1 MVDTG
6 GTDMIDLQVKLTEKV
21 YQKYGNALNMDD
33 CSDLA
38 EDILYACNANTDYEV
53 PLKEWM
59 NGKNYFHDYAVHDF
73 SLVELASRLNPKHPN
88 IPVAILILYLEGQ
101 EYSGYRGLSAI
112 ADQGCICDSEL
123 LNGQP
128 CKYAIKE
135 DGNWYF
141 LLTDKRNVI
150 LKECQMWQVLLLN
163 PKLILQAAYDHPDNT
178 ALILQEDGG
187 YLIVYD
193 ADRKE

>member
-1 MVDTG
+1 MAN
-6 GTDMIDLQVKLTEKV
+6 LQSELAERM
-21 YQKYGNALNMDD
+21 YRKYKDILEIDD
-33 CSDLA
+33 CFDLA
-38 EDILYACNANTDYEV
+38 EDILAVCASDTDLFV

-59 NGKNYFHDYAVHDF
+59 NGKTFFHDYKVHDF
-73 SLVELASRLNPKHPN
+73 HLVELATRLNPKYPN
-88 IPVAILILYLEGQ
+88 IPIAILLLYLEGQ
-101 EYSGYRGLSAI
+101 EEREYRGLPAI
-112 ADQGCICDSEL
+112 AGRICVCDTDIL
-123 LNGQP
+123 KGNL

-141 LLTDKRNVI
+141 FLTDQNNVH

-163 PKLILQAAYDHPDNT
+163 PHLILQVAYDHPDNT
-178 ALILQEDGG
+178 ALILQDDGS